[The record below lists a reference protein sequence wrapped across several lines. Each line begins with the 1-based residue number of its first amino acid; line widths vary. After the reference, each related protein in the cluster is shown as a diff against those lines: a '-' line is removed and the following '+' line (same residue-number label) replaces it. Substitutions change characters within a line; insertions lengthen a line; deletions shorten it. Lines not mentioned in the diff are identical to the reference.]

1 MDPEDDP
8 FANQPHYTERM
19 RAAFEPLPGGGM
31 PDAAARLQYEQDAVS
46 LLASLLAV
54 EEYAGVRNASSS
66 GGDEEHEAGP
76 EFLRLERK
84 LDLVLELL
92 SMKLLEG
99 SAAAERSVQMSAGGV
114 RWQMSSSDPVPAP
127 GSWGVVSVYV
137 HRLLPRALRLPA
149 EVLADAEPGWLRLR
163 FMEVGEGCRE
173 MLVRHVFQQHRRHLA
188 GTRRALRAA

>member
-1 MDPEDDP
+1 MDPHDP
-8 FANQPHYTERM
+8 FAGQPHYAERL
-19 RAAFEPLPGGGM
+19 RAAFEPLAAP
-31 PDAAARLQYEQDAVS
+31 PDEAARVQYEQDAVS

-54 EEYAGVRNASSS
+54 EEYAGVRNTNT

-99 SAAAERSVQMSAGGV
+99 SAAAERSVQMSASGV
-114 RWQMSSSDPVPAP
+114 RWKLDPAGAAPAP
-127 GSWGVVSVYV
+127 GSWGVVSVYL

-149 EVLADAEPGWLRLR
+149 EVLADEPGWLRLR
-163 FMEVGEGCRE
+163 FVEVGEGCRE

-188 GTRRALRAA
+188 GARRGLRAA

>member
-1 MDPEDDP
+1 MATHDPRDP
-8 FANQPHYTERM
+8 FEGEPHYAERL
-19 RAAFEPLPGGGM
+19 RAAFEPLPGR
-31 PDAAARLQYEQDAVS
+31 PDEAVRAQYEQEAVS
-46 LLASLLAV
+46 LLANLLAV
-54 EEYAGVRNASSS
+54 EEYAGARNAGS

-84 LDLVLELL
+84 IDLVLELL

-99 SAAAERSVQMSAGGV
+99 SAAAEHNVQMSASGV
-114 RWQMSSSDPVPAP
+114 RWKLDAAAGAPPAP

-149 EVLADAEPGWLRLR
+149 EVLSDDPGWLRLR
-163 FMEVGEGCRE
+163 FVEVGEGCRE

-188 GTRRALRAA
+188 GARRGQRAA

>member
-1 MDPEDDP
+1 MDAHDDDP
-8 FANQPHYTERM
+8 FADQPHYTERM
-19 RAAFEPLPGGGM
+19 RAAFEPLSGA
-31 PDAAARLQYEQDAVS
+31 PDAASRLQYEQDAVS

-99 SAAAERSVQMSAGGV
+99 SPALERSVQMSASGV
-114 RWQMSSSDPVPAP
+114 RWKKTASDPAPAP
-127 GSWGVVSVYV
+127 GSWGVASVYV

-149 EVLADAEPGWLRLR
+149 EVLADEPGWLRLR
-163 FMEVGEGCRE
+163 FMELGEGCRE

-188 GTRRALRAA
+188 GTRRGLRAA

>member
-1 MDPEDDP
+1 MDDP
-8 FANQPHYTERM
+8 DPFTGQPHYAERL
-19 RAAFEPLPGGGM
+19 RAAFEPLPAGR
-31 PDAAARLQYEQDAVS
+31 PDEATRAQYELEAVS
-46 LLASLLAV
+46 LLASLLAI

-99 SAAAERSVQMSAGGV
+99 SAASERSVQMSATGV
-114 RWQMSSSDPVPAP
+114 RWATPEVPEP
-127 GSWGVVSVYV
+127 GTWGVVSVYV

-149 EVLADAEPGWLRLR
+149 EVLADEPGFLRLR
-163 FMEVGEGCRE
+163 FAEVGEGCRE

-188 GTRRALRAA
+188 GSRRALRAA

>member
-1 MDPEDDP
+1 MDPHPDP
-8 FANQPHYTERM
+8 FAGQPHYAERL
-19 RAAFEPLPGGGM
+19 RAAFEPM
-31 PDAAARLQYEQDAVS
+31 AAPPEEPTRAQYEQDAVS
-46 LLASLLAV
+46 LLASLLAL
-54 EEYAGVRNASSS
+54 EEYAGVRNAST

-99 SAAAERSVQMSAGGV
+99 SAAAERNVQMSATGV
-114 RWQMSSSDPVPAP
+114 RWKLDDAAPAP
-127 GSWGVVSVYV
+127 GSWVVASVYV

-149 EVLADAEPGWLRLR
+149 EVLADEPGWLRLR
-163 FMEVGEGCRE
+163 FAEVGEGCRE

-188 GTRRALRAA
+188 GSRRALRAA